1 MNNLKVSVF
10 HICEHTSILWELC
23 GIKQQVESRI
33 LVDYQYYRVLRW
45 GQAWELPVVCPT
57 TRGLR
62 IALSCRT
69 DNVRA
74 HADMIYATTWS
85 KATY

>member
-45 GQAWELPVVCPT
+45 GQAWEHRLSSVPRTEALALPIKVEQTTPEPT
-57 TRGLR
+57 P
-62 IALSCRT
+62 I
-69 DNVRA
+69 
-74 HADMIYATTWS
+74 
-85 KATY
+85 

>member
-45 GQAWELPVVCPT
+45 GQAWRSDPVARST
-57 TRGLR
+57 IRGLR
-62 IALSCRT
+62 IARYS
-69 DNVRA
+69 
-74 HADMIYATTWS
+74 
-85 KATY
+85 

>member
-57 TRGLR
+57 T
-62 IALSCRT
+62 
-69 DNVRA
+69 
-74 HADMIYATTWS
+74 
-85 KATY
+85 